1 MLLLILAQAAAA
13 QAPDIELKANV
24 RIRSLTIEKQ
34 GDAHLTI
41 TTEPDGGN
49 VVDVQAPKANG
60 RKTLQNVEVKVR
72 GEARIANPA
81 EPKANNPESTETASP
96 Q

>member
-1 MLLLILAQAAAA
+1 MLLLILAQVTAA
-13 QAPDIELKANV
+13 QAPDIELNANL

-34 GDAHLTI
+34 GNARLTI
-41 TTEPDGGN
+41 TTDPNGGN

-72 GEARIANPA
+72 GEARIADPA
-81 EPKANNPESTETASP
+81 EPKANNADSTETASR